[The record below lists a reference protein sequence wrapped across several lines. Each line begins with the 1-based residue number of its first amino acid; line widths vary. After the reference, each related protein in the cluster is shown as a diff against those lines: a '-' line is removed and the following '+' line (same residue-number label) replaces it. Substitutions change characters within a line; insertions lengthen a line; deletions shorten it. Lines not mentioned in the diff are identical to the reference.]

1 MDSNILDYEATINV
15 AGLDNETLDSRLRYY
30 AYQGTSATAKV
41 AYVTSATVVSNSPKY
56 AQTGVIDSRL
66 KASDNLSLAFTGNA
80 EIASSSITHMIVC
93 PGNEAGDATS
103 CASIA
108 IRDRAAH
115 GAVTLAGLTTDT
127 NVSIAYGN
135 SAFQVLSDN
144 RSAADNGS
152 IGYRIGSDTKAN
164 AYAGTAQSADNT
176 STALSG
182 LGNALVVSNVTFKG
196 NNAFF
201 ATSDN
206 TSNSDN
212 LTIFVRSSGAGD
224 YSIDNET
231 NIAEGTHTVLQIDSD
246 GTDIFIVQD
255 NGTGDGL
262 VGHVFLDNETI
273 LNSAEM
279 PISTNQ
285 MCSTATTDK
294 MIIVVDNGTNA
305 AGFDVFTLHDNGTMA
320 ATATDVTATGVAGG
334 IDSCDLT
341 LASSTYILTLL
352 DGGDNVTVLSSD
364 NLTGWT
370 MRYDF
375 ATGHTAAVKVSAAA
389 PNGISDLWVAMDNGT
404 NVYLYHSDNGTSR
417 DNGTLLANEDL
428 VEVHSIS
435 SANLGGIAHDG
446 GASGAAKIGIA
457 VDNAADAKVDVYYE

>member
-1 MDSNILDYEATINV
+1 
-15 AGLDNETLDSRLRYY
+15 
-30 AYQGTSATAKV
+30 
-41 AYVTSATVVSNSPKY
+41 
-56 AQTGVIDSRL
+56 
-66 KASDNLSLAFTGNA
+66 
-80 EIASSSITHMIVC
+80 
-93 PGNEAGDATS
+93 
-103 CASIA
+103 
-108 IRDRAAH
+108 
-115 GAVTLAGLTTDT
+115 
-127 NVSIAYGN
+127 
-135 SAFQVLSDN
+135 
-144 RSAADNGS
+144 
-152 IGYRIGSDTKAN
+152 
-164 AYAGTAQSADNT
+164 
-176 STALSG
+176 
-182 LGNALVVSNVTFKG
+182 
-196 NNAFF
+196 
-201 ATSDN
+201 
-206 TSNSDN
+206 
-212 LTIFVRSSGAGD
+212 
-224 YSIDNET
+224 
-231 NIAEGTHTVLQIDSD
+231 
-246 GTDIFIVQD
+246 
-255 NGTGDGL
+255 
-262 VGHVFLDNETI
+262 
-273 LNSAEM
+273 
-279 PISTNQ
+279 
-285 MCSTATTDK
+285 

>member
-1 MDSNILDYEATINV
+1 
-15 AGLDNETLDSRLRYY
+15 
-30 AYQGTSATAKV
+30 
-41 AYVTSATVVSNSPKY
+41 
-56 AQTGVIDSRL
+56 
-66 KASDNLSLAFTGNA
+66 
-80 EIASSSITHMIVC
+80 
-93 PGNEAGDATS
+93 
-103 CASIA
+103 
-108 IRDRAAH
+108 
-115 GAVTLAGLTTDT
+115 
-127 NVSIAYGN
+127 
-135 SAFQVLSDN
+135 
-144 RSAADNGS
+144 
-152 IGYRIGSDTKAN
+152 
-164 AYAGTAQSADNT
+164 
-176 STALSG
+176 
-182 LGNALVVSNVTFKG
+182 VTFKG
-196 NNAFF
+196 TNAYIV
-201 ATSDN
+201 TTDN
-206 TSNSDN
+206 TSSSDN
-212 LTIFVRSSGAGD
+212 LTIYKRTSGKSDFA
-224 YSIDNET
+224 IDNES
-231 NIAEGTHTVLQIDSD
+231 NLADGAHTVLQIGSD
-246 GTDIFIVQD
+246 GTDLFVAMD
-255 NGTGDGL
+255 NSSTGGSEGL
-262 VGHVFLDNETI
+262 VGHVFLDNET
-273 LNSAEM
+273 LLSSTATA
-279 PISTNQ
+279 ISTTD
-285 MCSTATTDK
+285 MCSTTTTDK